1 MMIPE
6 ERKAEQEET
15 MKSAKKP
22 EGLDLTCLTEEDR
35 VKLEIAEEIGV
46 FDKVVAGGWRC
57 LSARESGRI
66 GGILSRRRRQERAQ
80 KAESADAEE

>member
-1 MMIPE
+1 
-6 ERKAEQEET
+6 

-22 EGLDLTCLTEEDR
+22 EGLDLTCLTDEDR

-80 KAESADAEE
+80 QAQSANTEEQMSGRSET

>member
-1 MMIPE
+1 
-6 ERKAEQEET
+6 

-22 EGLDLTCLTEEDR
+22 EGLDLTCLTEEDK

-80 KAESADAEE
+80 KSESVKTGESLSDCGCDPAGTD